1 MDVPSMRASTIPEA
15 FLRQV
20 SSRPDDIFVQVWK
33 QHQGVMDE
41 ITWKSFALRVSA
53 SCAVLT
59 SFGVVRGTHVAFLC
73 HNSVDCYVFSM
84 ANLFLGGVNVNLN
97 WRQPADTVAVRQC
110 CE

>member
-1 MDVPSMRASTIPEA
+1 MHVVDMRASTIPDA

-59 SFGVVRGTHVAFLC
+59 SRSFATTPSTAMSSAWQICSSVA
-73 HNSVDCYVFSM
+73 SM
-84 ANLFLGGVNVNLN
+84 S
-97 WRQPADTVAVRQC
+97 T
-110 CE
+110 